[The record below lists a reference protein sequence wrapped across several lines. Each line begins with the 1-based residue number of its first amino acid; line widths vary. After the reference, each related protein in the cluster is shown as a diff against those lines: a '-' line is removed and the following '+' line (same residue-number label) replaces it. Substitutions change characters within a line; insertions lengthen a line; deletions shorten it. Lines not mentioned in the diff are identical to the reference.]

1 MSYNKGDFIKF
12 ISTDGIG
19 NTSPEEEFAF
29 VIDEG
34 DNYYEAVVRM
44 VCAPIYPDTIEEGN
58 MILANEEKTL
68 TPNDYNLERVD
79 QDWIDEEMEKLEK
92 RRIFLLK
99 LSDLMHETNNQNFVK

>member
-1 MSYNKGDFIKF
+1 
-12 ISTDGIG
+12 
-19 NTSPEEEFAF
+19 
-29 VIDEG
+29 
-34 DNYYEAVVRM
+34 
-44 VCAPIYPDTIEEGN
+44 